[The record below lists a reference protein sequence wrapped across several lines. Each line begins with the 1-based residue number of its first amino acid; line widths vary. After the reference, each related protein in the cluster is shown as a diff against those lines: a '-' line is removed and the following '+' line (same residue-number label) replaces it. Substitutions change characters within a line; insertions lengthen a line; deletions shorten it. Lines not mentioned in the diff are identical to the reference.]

1 MSLRWPW
8 RRPASSD
15 SLAIAIEG
23 NTLVYAQA
31 AIDGPEARPL
41 LRRCGML
48 PFDVGRPQELAG
60 RLRALGLP
68 TRSVIALLQVPQCQ
82 LLQID
87 TPAVAPE
94 ELKAAARWR
103 IKDLV
108 DCHVDDLT
116 IDVMHVGDGRAQG
129 PKQVFV
135 AATPNRV
142 IQEVASLCESAGL
155 QLATIDIRE
164 TAQRNL
170 QCALARAGTQGDQ
183 ARALL
188 MRQGEHCVLTICAH
202 GELFSTRRLA
212 WEDTLA
218 SSLSGIASPVPQGPS
233 QPMPLPD
240 NGGMPDLV
248 DYGAELAVEDDS
260 ADIPRIV
267 IEVQRSLDLWERS
280 WPGLP
285 LHGVTV
291 DAGDAT
297 AALAAVLARQ
307 LGHPV
312 ATLDTRPAFD
322 GVMAACRGN
331 LALTRAVLPL
341 LGALLR
347 GDPRTR

>member
-1 MSLRWPW
+1 MTLRWPW
-8 RRPASSD
+8 TRPIPSD
-15 SLAIAIEG
+15 SLAISLDG
-23 NTLVYAQA
+23 STLVYAQVA
-31 AIDGPEARPL
+31 AIAGGSRPL
-41 LRRCGML
+41 LRRCGTL
-48 PFDVGRPQELAG
+48 PVDTARPQELAG

-68 TRSVIALLQVPQCQ
+68 TQSVVALLQVPQCQ

-116 IDVMHVGDGRAQG
+116 IDVMHVGDGRAHG
-129 PKQVFV
+129 PKQAFV

-142 IQEVASLCESAGL
+142 IQGVASLCEAAGL

-170 QCALARAGTQGDQ
+170 QCALAQAGTQGDR
-183 ARALL
+183 AGALL
-188 MRQGEHCVLTICAH
+188 MRHGEHCLLTICAQ
-202 GELFSTRRLA
+202 GELFYTRRFA
-212 WEDTLA
+212 WEGALDTTA
-218 SSLSGIASPVPQGPS
+218 PAVSQSLS
-233 QPMPLPD
+233 QPIPLLEA
-240 NGGMPDLV
+240 GEMPDIV
-248 DYGAELAVEDDS
+248 DYGVDLAVEDDS
-260 ADIPRIV
+260 AETPRIV

-291 DAGDAT
+291 DAGEST

-307 LGHPV
+307 LGQPV
-312 ATLDTRPAFD
+312 ATLDPRPAFD
-322 GVMAACRGN
+322 GVMAACRGDTT
-331 LALTRAVLPL
+331 LARTVLPL

-347 GDPRTR
+347 DGHRNR

>member
-1 MSLRWPW
+1 MTLRWPW
-8 RRPASSD
+8 TRPTSPD
-15 SLAIAIEG
+15 SLAISFDG
-23 NTLVYAQA
+23 STLVYAQVSA
-31 AIDGPEARPL
+31 VDGSRRPL
-41 LRRCGML
+41 LRRCGTV
-48 PFDVGRPQELAG
+48 PVDIERPQELAG

-116 IDVMHVGDGRAQG
+116 IDVMHVGDGRAHG
-129 PKQVFV
+129 PKQAFV

-142 IQEVASLCESAGL
+142 IQDLASLCEAAGL

-170 QCALARAGTQGDQ
+170 QCALARAGAQGDR
-183 ARALL
+183 AGALL
-188 MRQGEHCVLTICAH
+188 MRHGEHCLLTICAH
-202 GELFSTRRLA
+202 GELFYTRRFAWDGALA
-212 WEDTLA
+212 AFPSDDPTMPQ
-218 SSLSGIASPVPQGPS
+218 SLS
-233 QPMPLPD
+233 QPMPLLD
-240 NGGMPDLV
+240 AGEMPDIV
-248 DYGAELAVEDDS
+248 DYGAEVTIEEDH
-260 ADIPRIV
+260 AEAPRIV

-285 LHGVTV
+285 LNTITV
-291 DAGDAT
+291 DAGESSG
-297 AALAAVLARQ
+297 ALAAVLARQ
-307 LGHPV
+307 LGQPV
-312 ATLDTRPAFD
+312 ATLDPRPVFD
-322 GVMAACRGN
+322 GVMAACRGDGA
-331 LALTRAVLPL
+331 LARTVLPL

-347 GDPRTR
+347 DDPRTR